1 MGMIGGVAEVTPNH
15 HSRVIEQRTSFFL
28 DHIEGRKELVE
39 MPDYVFLNPAGL
51 SRIGPGTTML
61 GYSMLRTELI
71 CLFGSPTF
79 LRRPASKRK
88 S

>member
-39 MPDYVFLNPAGL
+39 MPDYVFLNPAELLDDVGPSPMMRKGMPSPRC
-51 SRIGPGTTML
+51 SRDADGPVDPV
-61 GYSMLRTELI
+61 E
-71 CLFGSPTF
+71 
-79 LRRPASKRK
+79 
-88 S
+88 